1 MKILLP
7 FDVFL
12 RTWCQRIISLPDTA
26 QEVCR
31 VSHKDA
37 PLARLYIFLWALS
50 CFVYARALFFPV
62 LGIDTLTY
70 ALSEGYGDVYFEIMR
85 GIWGFSALFFS

>member
-37 PLARLYIFLWALS
+37 PLARLYIFYGRFL
-50 CFVYARALFFPV
+50 ALFTREPCFFPYWV
-62 LGIDTLTY
+62 LTRSPTLCQKAMAMY
-70 ALSEGYGDVYFEIMR
+70 ILR
-85 GIWGFSALFFS
+85 